1 MQRVDLFAN
10 EKFRIILNE
19 HPDLP
24 VVFLANEDANIGDY
38 SLMYCESVQVGIG
51 EILNEVTPYDKD
63 TTFTDHDDF
72 EETIADS
79 ICDEDEYKS
88 MSDREFDEAVKN
100 IAAQYDDKW
109 AKVIE
114 VVVGN

>member
-10 EKFRIILNE
+10 EKFRKILNE

-24 VVFLANEDANIGDY
+24 IVFLATEEANTGDY
-38 SLMYCESVQVGIG
+38 SLVYCESVQVGIG
-51 EILNEVTPYDKD
+51 EILNEETPYDRD
-63 TTFTDHDDF
+63 TTFTDRDDF
-72 EETIADS
+72 MEAIGDA
-79 ICDEDEYKS
+79 ICDQPEYKT
-88 MSDREFDEAVKN
+88 MTDKEFDEAIEK

-109 AKVIE
+109 VKVIE

>member
-10 EKFRIILNE
+10 EKFRKILNE

-24 VVFLANEDANIGDY
+24 IVFLATEDANIGDCY
-38 SLMYCESVQVGIG
+38 LMYCESVQVSIG
-51 EILNEVTPYDKD
+51 EILNEETPYDRD
-63 TTFTDHDDF
+63 TTFTDRDDF
-72 EETIADS
+72 MEAIGDA
-79 ICDEDEYKS
+79 ICDQDEYKA
-88 MSDREFDEAVKN
+88 MSVKEFDEAVKN

-109 AKVIE
+109 VKVIE

>member
-10 EKFRIILNE
+10 EKFRKILNE

-24 VVFLANEDANIGDY
+24 VVFLATEEANTGDY
-38 SLMYCESVQVGIG
+38 SLAYCESVQVIIG
-51 EILNEVTPYDKD
+51 EILNEETPYDRG
-63 TTFTDHDDF
+63 TTFTDRDDF
-72 EETIADS
+72 EEAIADA
-79 ICDEDEYKS
+79 ICDEDEYEN
-88 MSDREFDEAVKN
+88 MSDSEFDEAVEK

-109 AKVIE
+109 VKVIE

>member
-10 EKFRIILNE
+10 EKFRKILNE

-38 SLMYCESVQVGIG
+38 SLMYCGYVQVGIG

-72 EETIADS
+72 EEAIADA
-79 ICDEDEYKS
+79 ICNEDGYKNMRNS
-88 MSDREFDEAVKN
+88 EFDEAVKN

-109 AKVIE
+109 VKVIE

>member
-10 EKFRIILNE
+10 EKFRKILNE

-24 VVFLANEDANIGDY
+24 IVFLATEEANTGDY
-38 SLMYCESVQVGIG
+38 SLVYCESVQVGIG
-51 EILNEVTPYDKD
+51 EILNEETPYDRD
-63 TTFTDHDDF
+63 TTFTDRDDF
-72 EETIADS
+72 MEAIGDA
-79 ICDEDEYKS
+79 ICDQPEYKTRT
-88 MSDREFDEAVKN
+88 DKEFDEAIEK

-109 AKVIE
+109 VKVIE

>member
-10 EKFRIILNE
+10 EKFRKILNE

-24 VVFLANEDANIGDY
+24 VVFLANEEANTGDY
-38 SLMYCESVQVGIG
+38 SLVYCESVQVGIG
-51 EILNEVTPYDKD
+51 EILNEETPYDRD
-63 TTFTDHDDF
+63 TTFTDRDDF
-72 EETIADS
+72 MEAIGDA
-79 ICDEDEYKS
+79 ICDQEEYKA
-88 MSDREFDEAVKN
+88 MSDKEFDEAIEK

-109 AKVIE
+109 VEVIE